1 MISTTFNKLK
11 MFSLTLA
18 FILLAMTF
26 WNTGQVSKVL
36 FFSSIFFFI
45 LSLIFLKLELV
56 SANREN
62 IASEE

>member
-1 MISTTFNKLK
+1 